1 MDRSA
6 TIVTSRL
13 TLLLFAG
20 ACVHSAPPV
29 LSVQYTHRSAV
40 ADTAPSLRQPSDDAA
55 DVLGW
60 PLLNRVTLPVG
71 TRELRISDWYSM
83 MAGTAVPIV
92 RLIEQPGR
100 APEGQLVMVWH
111 EARAWGPPRY
121 RGGHCTDWKSDARRC
136 AKVVRDTIDWPAAA
150 RRFGDLGAWDMTA
163 PCVTRNEAITDAGD
177 LYIRRLQGSRD
188 DRYHCNAPSHR
199 TDSEAGRAALALYDY
214 YGSLVR
220 RASPPP
226 NPRRVHVEGGLGV
239 ASSTTAAHTF
249 LVDRF
254 VSTTFD
260 LGETFGLGLE
270 ASWST
275 SSDEVC
281 LVSLP
286 RNCALDFPT
295 IYGIAAPIS
304 FRFADRIEIAAGPGV
319 YHRFLYTGDQGY
331 TGGLDAHAALRLV
344 SVGPIDVTASARP
357 LITFGPRLYT
367 GERIGLVSYTLG
379 LRW

>member
-1 MDRSA
+1 MDRCA

-29 LSVQYTHRSAV
+29 LSVQYTPRSAV

-60 PLLNRVTLPVG
+60 PLLDRVTLPVG

-111 EARAWGPPRY
+111 E
-121 RGGHCTDWKSDARRC
+121 T
-136 AKVVRDTIDWPAAA
+136 
-150 RRFGDLGAWDMTA
+150 AWDMTA

-220 RASPPP
+220 RASPSP

-260 LGETFGLGLE
+260 LGETCGLGLE

-275 SSDEVC
+275 SYDEVC

-295 IYGIAAPIS
+295 IYGMAAPIS